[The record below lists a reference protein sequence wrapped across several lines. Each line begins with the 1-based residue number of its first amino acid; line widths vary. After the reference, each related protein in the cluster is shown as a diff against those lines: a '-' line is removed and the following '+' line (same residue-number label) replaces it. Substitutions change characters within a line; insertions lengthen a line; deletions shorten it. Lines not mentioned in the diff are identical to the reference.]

1 MIDSC
6 EAVTYVILGVLLVLG
21 FVMLLSCSYS
31 NDKNG
36 DEGFRAGGRGG
47 RGGRFRPGRGRRWGP
62 GRGYNRFRPRWPR
75 AYGWGGYYNAY
86 PYYGQVGTTCED
98 TVKYVYDRCIDVGA
112 NPVNC
117 RANLEK
123 DLNKCWFN
131 V

>member
-6 EAVTYVILGVLLVLG
+6 EAVTYVVLGVLLVLG

-31 NDKNG
+31 PNKDG

-47 RGGRFRPGRGRRWGP
+47 RGGGFRPGRGHRWGP

-75 AYGWGGYYNAY
+75 AYGWGGYYAY
-86 PYYGQVGTTCED
+86 PYYGGVGTVCED
-98 TVKYVYDRCIDVGA
+98 TVKYEYDRCINAGF
-112 NPVNC
+112 NPINC
-117 RANLEK
+117 RTNLEK
-123 DLNKCWFN
+123 GLNRCWFS